1 VSLYK
6 LILLQ
11 PKMSNIDIENVVKE
25 QKIMEVEIV
34 EVGQMM

>member
-1 VSLYK
+1 
-6 LILLQ
+6 LLQ

-25 QKIMEVEIV
+25 QNIMEVEIV